1 MRYGSFRKSTKA
13 FEAPPEEVA
22 RDARVDVS
30 VVSAIEV
37 NGQRVNVQVSDF
49 SGSGVGGR
57 CAIPLPIGAEGS
69 IALPRIGEVPIQ
81 IRWAFGGRFG
91 ARFADGVALD
101 DLFAPPATPQA
112 E

>member
-1 MRYGSFRKSTKA
+1 MRYGSFRKSTKS
-13 FEAPPEEVA
+13 FETPPTEVA
-22 RDARVDVS
+22 RSARVDLS

-49 SGSGVGGR
+49 SGQGVGGR
-57 CAIPLPIGAEGS
+57 CAMPLPIGAEGS
-69 IALPRIGEVPIQ
+69 ISLPRLGTVPIQ

-91 ARFADGVALD
+91 ARFAEGVDADAL
-101 DLFAPPATPQA
+101 LPAPVIPA